1 MSSTDI
7 ARNRIFNSL
16 RRDADCVRRWRE
28 ASMKYPGDSFMRRHY
43 ESALA
48 DFGREVM
55 RHRMMNGHIGAMRGW
70 VPS

>member
-1 MSSTDI
+1 MGSTDI

-16 RRDADCVRRWRE
+16 KYDADRVRRWRE
-28 ASMKYPGDSFMRRHY
+28 VSMKYPGDSLMRRNY
-43 ESALA
+43 EGALA

-70 VPS
+70 VRS

>member
-1 MSSTDI
+1 MGSINTD
-7 ARNRIFNSL
+7 RRVIFNSL
-16 RRDADCVRRWRE
+16 KYDADNVRRWRSV
-28 ASMKYPGDSFMRRHY
+28 SMKYPEDVMIRRRY
-43 ESALA
+43 ESALS